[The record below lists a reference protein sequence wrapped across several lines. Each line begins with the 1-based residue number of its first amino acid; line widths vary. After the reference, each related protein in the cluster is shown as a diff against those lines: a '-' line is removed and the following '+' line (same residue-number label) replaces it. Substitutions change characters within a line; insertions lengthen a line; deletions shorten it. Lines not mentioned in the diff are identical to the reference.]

1 MPRPVG
7 CNSEPRLSAATDGK
21 ELSSGLAETA
31 PRRSQTKFVR
41 RLLVVATVGLAIRL
55 FYVLVFRAPLTP
67 FHGDALFYSGGAT
80 NLARGYGFIEPLAP
94 FVSLQSASHPP
105 LYLVY
110 LSIIASV
117 WNAHTPSQ
125 TVFMVWSCVL
135 GTGSIVLIG
144 YAAREIVEFASRA
157 HRSSRGRV
165 LPQHLGTR
173 RHADVRDQRDLHERA
188 RHLLGVSLPSPT
200 RPAASSLGG
209 SGERTRSAGS
219 SRARAPRPVAGRSA
233 RRRCPRLQLA
243 SASGWARGGRLGS
256 SDGHG
261 ALGALQPESLRGAG
275 ISLDESRRHAR
286 SRQYRCDVLRE
297 HHRLQGLRR
306 GASSHHRGAAAH
318 SRVEAT

>member
-80 NLARGYGFIEPLAP
+80 NLAHGYGFIEPSRH
-94 FVSLQSASHPP
+94 SLSPVCDHPP

-125 TVFMVWSCVL
+125 TVFMVWSCML

-144 YAAREIVEFASRA
+144 YTAPEIVKFRE
-157 HRSSRGRV
+157 
-165 LPQHLGTR
+165 Q
-173 RHADVRDQRDLHERA
+173 
-188 RHLLGVSLPSPT
+188 
-200 RPAASSLGG
+200 
-209 SGERTRSAGS
+209 GS
-219 SRARAPRPVAGRSA
+219 SEQPWPRPT
-233 RRRCPRLQLA
+233 PT
-243 SASGWARGGRLGS
+243 SGYTTA
-256 SDGHG
+256 
-261 ALGALQPESLRGAG
+261 
-275 ISLDESRRHAR
+275 
-286 SRQYRCDVLRE
+286 C
-297 HHRLQGLRR
+297 
-306 GASSHHRGAAAH
+306 
-318 SRVEAT
+318 